1 MHKVLGRSWPFICI
15 VAFGFALRLIALQQ
29 IAIINPDGILYIYQ
43 AKAIASG
50 QWQLLRDFQLPYISL
65 YPLLIAGLQHLVSD
79 WILSGQLISLASGV
93 GMLLVLYRLLRLFF
107 DRIISQLAILLYAV
121 TPLFVRYSVDVM
133 RDSLFWFFFSLA
145 LLLILLHLREG
156 LSRRKVCILLCCG
169 NVAVLLASWSRIE
182 GIILVPVTILFLCVW
197 GKRDTLLKLSS
208 FAMPSACVVLS
219 GAVVMQQSG
228 HNLFA
233 LVRIDEVGQKIA
245 ATVDSYQLLRHDLK
259 TLADGYGFSLMGN
272 YLQSSYHTIWA
283 TAVGGVV
290 ANAMEA
296 FFYPYMVFH
305 AAGLKEW
312 CRRSARQHEYLYLT
326 LVLFCSLLL
335 LVVHFMQFW
344 VMTYRFIAILILPAC
359 GVAALGIQRIL
370 LFIARL
376 PRIGEKRAATLLAL
390 LIVLISLEKNLQKI
404 EADKMVY
411 VDIGNTVAK
420 LDHSGNC
427 MTIATKS
434 STPQAWIAFY
444 ATVNNAQ
451 PCVYRPI
458 IGEVSSLGEIV
469 AIMQLQGTRFFVWE
483 ERQWEKSSFGSEPHL
498 FEEQFEPIGSWWHQ
512 DTGTMMLFLLKLK

>member
-1 MHKVLGRSWPFICI
+1 MHKVFGQSRPFICI
-15 VAFGFALRLIALQQ
+15 VVFGFVLRLIALQQ

-50 QWQLLRDFQLPYISL
+50 QWQLLRDFQLPYVSL
-65 YPLLIAGLQHLVSD
+65 YPLLIAGLQYLVSD
-79 WILSGQLISLASGV
+79 WILSGQLISLASGM
-93 GMLLVLYRLLRLFF
+93 GMLLVVYRLLRLFF
-107 DRIISQLAILLYAV
+107 DRIISQLATLLYTV

-156 LSRRKVCILLCCG
+156 LARSKACVLLCCG

-208 FAMPSACVVLS
+208 FAMPSVCVVLA
-219 GAVVMQQSG
+219 GVVVMQQSG

-245 ATVDSYQLLRHDLK
+245 ATVDSYQVLRHDLK

-296 FFYPYMVFH
+296 FFYPYVVFH
-305 AAGLKEW
+305 AVGLNEW
-312 CRRSARQHEYLYLT
+312 CRRSVIQHEYRYVT

-335 LVVHFMQFW
+335 LVVHFTQFW

-370 LFIARL
+370 HFIARL
-376 PRIGEKRAATLLAL
+376 PWIGERRAVTLVAVFLVLVSLA
-390 LIVLISLEKNLQKI
+390 KNLQKI
-404 EADKMVY
+404 EADKAVY
-411 VDIGNTVAK
+411 ADIGNTVAK

-444 ATVNNAQ
+444 ATVHNAQ

-458 IGEVSSLGEIV
+458 IDEVKSLDEMV
-469 AIMQLQGTRFFVWE
+469 AVMHLHGTRFFVWE
-483 ERQWEKSSFGSEPHL
+483 ERTWEKSLFGSDPLIFLTRFELVESWRHL
-498 FEEQFEPIGSWWHQ
+498 N
-512 DTGTMMLFLLKLK
+512 TGKIILFCLK